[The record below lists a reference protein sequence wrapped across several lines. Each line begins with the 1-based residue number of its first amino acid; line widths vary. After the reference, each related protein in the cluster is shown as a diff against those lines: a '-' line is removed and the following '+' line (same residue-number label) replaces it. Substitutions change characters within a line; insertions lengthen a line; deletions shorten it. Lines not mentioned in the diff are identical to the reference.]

1 MSCAPGKLSP
11 MELNL
16 LADLAAPDRDAFLS
30 RCSVRRFARR
40 DPLFRHGDPS
50 DGMHVVS
57 KGRVMVQITTP
68 GGDEASLTVVGPGQS
83 VGEQSLLVED
93 GRRSASAV
101 ALEAAETYFLSK
113 AAFTA
118 LRQAEPTFDRILLR
132 LLTGR
137 VLRLTDQLVEALYV
151 PATTRVIRRIAD
163 AASLYGDGTI
173 PLTQQEVA
181 ALAGTTRPTVNR
193 VLRSAQEAGAIDL
206 ARGRIEVRDLQML
219 RSLGDGA

>member
-1 MSCAPGKLSP
+1 

-16 LADLAAPDRDAFLS
+16 LADLAPAERDAFLS

-40 DPLFRHGDPS
+40 EPLFVHGDPS

-57 KGRVMVQITTP
+57 KGRVMVRISTP

-83 VGEQSLLVED
+83 VGEQSLILED

-101 ALEAAETYFLSK
+101 ALEAAETYFLPK
-113 AAFTA
+113 AAFMA
-118 LRQAEPTFDRILLR
+118 LREAERTFDRILLR

-181 ALAGTTRPTVNR
+181 AMAGTTRPTVNR
-193 VLRSAQEAGAIDL
+193 VLRSAQEAGALDL
-206 ARGRIEVRDLQML
+206 ARGRIAVRDLELL
-219 RSLGDGA
+219 RTLSDGI